1 MHPVVKVLLNR
12 ARKGSLP
19 GKRDDGF
26 KVGLAVEGGS
36 LRGVVSAGMVT
47 ALESL
52 GLVTAFDVVYG
63 TSAGAINGAYFLSG
77 QAAFGTTIYYENI
90 NNSSFVD
97 LRRVLT
103 PDPIVS
109 LDYVFND
116 VLIRQKILDWERVLN
131 SPVPLKAVASSVS
144 LQQPVVLGDF
154 SNREELFTALR
165 ASSQMPGVTGPPVS
179 FRGDLFFDG
188 SVYESVPYAAAIKG
202 GCTHTLALLTRP
214 AGCTLAGTS
223 KVDKYLIGP
232 WMRKYSPAMA
242 KDIVSQRAGYLVHL
256 ARLQQATA
264 QPSAQPFICAIA
276 CPEGSAVVD
285 RLEKN
290 RQRLVSGALLGASAI
305 FDAFL
310 LRPSKVI
317 ETLAVFDGSG
327 HRPTLFQE

>member
-1 MHPVVKVLLNR
+1 MHPVVKVLLDR

-26 KVGLAVEGGS
+26 KVGLAIEGGS

-47 ALESL
+47 ALEAL
-52 GLVTAFDVVYG
+52 GLVNVFDVVYG

-90 NNSSFVD
+90 NSNRFVD
-97 LRRVLT
+97 VRRVLT
-103 PDPIVS
+103 ARPIVS
-109 LDYVFND
+109 LDYVFNE
-116 VLIRQKILDWERVLN
+116 VLPKEKVLDWEAVLN
-131 SPVPLKAVASSVS
+131 SSVPLMAMASSVS
-144 LQQPVVLGDF
+144 LQQPIALGDF

-188 SVYESVPYAAAIKG
+188 SIYESVPYAAAIKG
-202 GCTHTLALLTRP
+202 GCTHILALLTRP
-214 AGCTLAGTS
+214 AKCNVGNGS
-223 KVDKYLIGP
+223 RSDEYLIGP

-242 KDIVSQRAGYLVHL
+242 KDIVQQRAGYLVHL
-256 ARLQQATA
+256 ARLQEGTA
-264 QPSAQPFICAIA
+264 QPSTEPFICAIA
-276 CPEGSAVVD
+276 TPEGSPVVD

-290 RQRLVSGALLGASAI
+290 RQRLVSGAVLGASAI

-310 LRPSKVI
+310 ARPYKVL
-317 ETLAVFDGSG
+317 ESLSVFNGSG
-327 HRPTLFQE
+327 HKPILLVD